1 MEKMLTKQ
9 RSYIKKIL
17 ISQKD
22 NREKK
27 RISTSHMENLEIDA
41 VRLAVQQ
48 KDVEKGF
55 RIKLWKLK

>member
-41 VRLAVQQ
+41 VRLAVQP